1 MKIVWR
7 PLDDVRIILGL
18 NLRKIDKNIKFVK
31 VNEPYGTSTING
43 VLKSIVCKSYKF
55 EDSDE
60 LLEYFNKS
68 FISHVFYLKHEYRNI
83 VDEFG
88 THKTILIV
96 RFYAE

>member
-1 MKIVWR
+1 MKIVWK

-31 VNEPYGTSTING
+31 YNEPYGTAVING
-43 VLKSIVCKSYKF
+43 KLVTIQCRTYRS
-55 EDSDE
+55 EDNNE

-68 FISHVFYLKHEYRNI
+68 FISHVFYFKHEYRNI

-88 THKTILIV
+88 TTKTILVV
-96 RFYAE
+96 RFYSE